1 MKERLLKQIRRFSP
15 KTYWKEILAVLVIL
29 LAFVF
34 FRSERKELQSIMPQ
48 LRAADG
54 SWIIAGLAVSA
65 LYVLLQALMYIYS
78 FRAMGM
84 QLKLS
89 DAVELFLKRNFLS
102 VFLPAGGISSLA
114 YTTSQLRKR
123 NLNATQIHQASAIYG
138 YVGLLTVFLIGV
150 PVILYT
156 IGKQRHAGAAG
167 LSLLLLGLLLGAVFF
182 IVYSFREKR
191 KLYLWIS
198 RKFPSVINNID
209 EIFSGTVN
217 RQQLW
222 RTIAASL
229 AIECCGIAH
238 VYISIYALG
247 ATPSFQV
254 AAVGYTLS
262 VVLMILS
269 PFLRGLGAVEFTML
283 YIFMGYGYRHDEGL
297 GITLLYRVFEFWIP
311 LLLGLF
317 AFIWR
322 GRQLVARI
330 VPAVAIFFL
339 GIVNIISVATPPL
352 AERMRLDR
360 YYLPVEAIH
369 ASKLMVLV
377 LGVSLL
383 VTSAYLI
390 KGLRAAW
397 VAALIFTALSI
408 LGNIAKALDYEE
420 SLLAGFILVLLITN
434 SRQYRIREN
443 PKWIRI
449 GFTTFFITL
458 ISVCLFDFL
467 SFYFIDKRHFGIDFN
482 WRQSLYY
489 TLRSFLLFS
498 DDELTPKTL
507 FGRDFVNITRFLG
520 TCSWLLLIYS
530 LLRPRIFVDA
540 APDPKTAAELAKEIL
555 EEHGRSAVDYFKTMA
570 DKQLFFSGVTNGFTA
585 YRVAN
590 DFAVVLEEPVC
601 AAEDKIEVLAEFERF
616 CRQEGLKTVYYRV
629 DESSLL
635 YFENLRKMKIFLG
648 QEAIM
653 EVGRFTLEGKDRKSM
668 RNGLNSLQKKG
679 YKTVLVRAPQTD
691 AFLEELRS
699 VSDEWL
705 DKFEKKEL
713 VFSQGMFNRDEIRSS
728 DVIVVKD
735 ADGTVQ
741 AFLNIIRDYTPEE
754 CTYDLIRKRLEA
766 PGGCMDALI
775 VKLTEYAREKEYKY
789 LNLGMIPLNGME
801 APDNP
806 AERIIKY
813 ASQRMGSFRH
823 YKTLRDFKEKY
834 ATIWENKYMI
844 FGNDFDLLQIPGAL
858 RKVMKPL
865 SDTN

>member
-1 MKERLLKQIRRFSP
+1 MKEQLLKQFRKFSP

-34 FRSERKELQSIMPQ
+34 FRSERKELQSIFPQ

-54 SWIIAGLAVSA
+54 RWIIAGLVVSA

-84 QLKLS
+84 RLKLT

-114 YTTSQLRKR
+114 YTTAQLRRR
-123 NLNATQIHQASAIYG
+123 NLNATQIHQASVVYG

-150 PVILYT
+150 PVILYNLS
-156 IGKQRHAGAAG
+156 KQRHAGAAG
-167 LSLLLLGLLLGAVFF
+167 LSLLLLGLLLGGVFL
-182 IVYSFREKR
+182 IVYSFRTKGKPYR
-191 KLYLWIS
+191 WVS
-198 RKFPSVINNID
+198 RKSPSFISNMD
-209 EIFSGTVN
+209 GLFSGAVN
-217 RQQLW
+217 KRQLW
-222 RTIAASL
+222 CSIAASL

-247 ATPSFQV
+247 AAPSFQV

-283 YIFMGYGYRHDEGL
+283 YIFMDYGYRHDEGL

-339 GIVNIISVATPPL
+339 GMVNLISVATPPL

-377 LGVSLL
+377 LGISLL

-397 VAALIFTALSI
+397 IAALIFTALSI

-420 SLLAGFILVLLITN
+420 SLLAGFILILLIAN
-434 SRQYRIREN
+434 SKQYRVKEN
-443 PKWIRI
+443 PRWIRI
-449 GFTTFFITL
+449 GFATFFITL
-458 ISVCLFDFL
+458 LSVCLFDFL

-498 DDELTPKTL
+498 DDELTPKTH
-507 FGRDFVNITRFLG
+507 FGRDFINITRFLG
-520 TCSWLLLIYS
+520 ACSWLLLVYS
-530 LLRPRIFVDA
+530 LLRPRIFEDA
-540 APDPKTAAELAKEIL
+540 APDAQTATRLARAVL
-555 EEHGRSAVDYFKTMA
+555 EEHGRSAVDYFKTMP
-570 DKQLFFSGVTNGFTA
+570 DKQLFFSGITSGFTA

-590 DFAVVLEEPVC
+590 DFAMVLEEPVC
-601 AAEDKIEVLAEFERF
+601 AAEDKTEVLKEFEAF
-616 CRQEGLKTVYYRV
+616 CKQQGLKTVYYRV

-635 YFENLRKMKIFLG
+635 HFEDLGKMKIFIG

-653 EVGRFTLEGKDRKSM
+653 ETDRFTLEGKDRKSL
-668 RNGLNSLQKKG
+668 RNGLNSLQKRG
-679 YKTVLVRAPQTD
+679 YETLLAAAPHGD
-691 AFLEELRS
+691 AFLGELES

-705 DKFEKKEL
+705 KKFEKKEM
-713 VFSQGMFNRDEIRSS
+713 VFSQGMFDREAIRQS

-735 ADGTVQ
+735 AEGVVQ

-754 CTYDLIRKRLEA
+754 CTYDLIRRRLEA

-775 VKLTEYAREKEYKY
+775 VKLTEYARAQQYKY
-789 LNLGMIPLNGME
+789 LNLGMIPFNGMK

-813 ASQRMGSFRH
+813 ASQRMGSLRH
-823 YKTLRDFKEKY
+823 YRTLRDFKEKY
-834 ATIWENKYMI
+834 ATIWENKYMV

-865 SDTN
+865 SDTI